1 MTRPYLRGA
10 VVLALLVAPAL
21 TQGASDAK
29 DVRVVNSSSEAV
41 PVQLQ
46 AGASVGISGTPN
58 VAIVGTTAVTVG
70 NPATSPVFVNVVK
83 SPARKPWQ
91 TSVVLDMADGET
103 SKWVDLP
110 DPAPG
115 KRIVIEF
122 GSAQLLVLR
131 TQVPYI
137 QLVLSM
143 TGSDASVYHF
153 FALTNVGAY
162 SEGQYVWEACHPLR
176 LTSARG
182 RVRVLRAGG
191 SNGVFFASLSL
202 AGYEEDNE

>member
-1 MTRPYLRGA
+1 MARPHLGGA

-21 TQGASDAK
+21 TQGAPPDK
-29 DVRVVNSSSEAV
+29 DVRVVNSPAEAV

-46 AGASVGISGTPN
+46 AGASVGITGTPTVN
-58 VAIVGTTAVTVG
+58 IVR
-70 NPATSPVFVNVVK
+70 

-91 TSVVLDMADGET
+91 TSVVLDLADGET
-103 SKWVDLP
+103 SKFVSLP

-137 QLVLSM
+137 QLYLSM
-143 TGSDASVYHF
+143 TGNDAHVAHF

-176 LTSARG
+176 LTSAQG
-182 RVRVLRAGG
+182 QVRVLRAGG
-191 SNGVFFASLSL
+191 SNGPFFASLSL
-202 AGYEEDNE
+202 SGYEEDNE